1 MTAKSKYEVLLRRA
15 AQRGLNN
22 LPVKDFQM
30 VTDAIEALRDD
41 PRPVVHRLA
50 NSGLW
55 RLRVGQY
62 RLVCAIDDE
71 AELVTILAITSSMK

>member
-22 LPVKDFQM
+22 LPVKDFPM

-71 AELVTILAITSSMK
+71 AELVTILTLTSSVK